1 MYVPTLPLVPPGESS
16 GRFATESRMPDSSC
30 RIRRGRY
37 GTVYGPLSGMQ
48 HPTSDVRHLFEQETY
63 VRPAVLVGHPSNT
76 CSVLLGAILWRE
88 LATRQ
93 VPIYTSAM
101 ANLLRI
107 SIGSLCIVIG
117 LAGLALPILQGWLF
131 LGLGFVLLAP
141 SIPFF
146 GRILCR
152 LENRYPTLSKP
163 LHKIRKF
170 SDRSGKPVQPCPP
183 DKEQGK

>member
-1 MYVPTLPLVPPGESS
+1 MHVPTLPLVPPGESS
-16 GRFATESRMPDSSC
+16 GRFATESRIPDSSC

-48 HPTSDVRHLFEQETY
+48 HPTSTSFRTGNL
-63 VRPAVLVGHPSNT
+63 RPPSCVSGIPQTLVQY
-76 CSVLLGAILWRE
+76 CSARSLWRE
-88 LATRQ
+88 LASRPL
-93 VPIYTSAM
+93 PIYTSAM